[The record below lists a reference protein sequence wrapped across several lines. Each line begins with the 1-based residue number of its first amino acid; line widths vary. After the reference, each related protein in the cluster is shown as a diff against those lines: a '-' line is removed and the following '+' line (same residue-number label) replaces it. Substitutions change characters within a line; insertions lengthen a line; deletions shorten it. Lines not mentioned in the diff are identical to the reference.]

1 MRKKKNTN
9 IPIAKT
15 FLTKNE
21 INSVVKPLN
30 SGWLV
35 QGQYVHEFE
44 KKFSKYTESK
54 YSIAVTSCTSALHLS
69 LAALGFKANDEAIV
83 PAFTWVSTANAVEYL
98 NGKVKFCD
106 IDLDTFNIDTNKIEK
121 LITKNTKAILPVHL
135 FGLPANMIEI
145 KRIAKK
151 HKLIVVEDA
160 ACSLGSFYRK
170 MHTGTIGDTGCFSFH
185 PRKSITTGE
194 GGIITTNNARLAKK
208 LRILRDH
215 GAEMSDLQRHLGS
228 KPYLLADH
236 VELGFNYR
244 MTDIQGILGSM
255 QMNRVKKIINER
267 RSLAKYYIENL
278 NELNWLKLPNDQE
291 NSIHSYQSFPCLFQ
305 PQKLINLSKS
315 NYKKILIEINKT
327 RNKIMDYLFQ
337 KGISTR
343 PATHAVHMLSFYKNK
358 YKLKDEDFY
367 YAHIANDA
375 SISLPLYNGMKKS
388 DQNFVIS
395 TLKNIKI

>member
-1 MRKKKNTN
+1 MT
-9 IPIAKT
+9 
-15 FLTKNE
+15 
-21 INSVVKPLN
+21 
-30 SGWLV
+30 
-35 QGQYVHEFE
+35 
-44 KKFSKYTESK
+44 
-54 YSIAVTSCTSALHLS
+54 
-69 LAALGFKANDEAIV
+69 
-83 PAFTWVSTANAVEYL
+83 
-98 NGKVKFCD
+98 
-106 IDLDTFNIDTNKIEK
+106 
-121 LITKNTKAILPVHL
+121 
-135 FGLPANMIEI
+135 EI
-145 KRIAKK
+145 KKIAKK

-160 ACSLGSFYRK
+160 ACSLGSFYK
-170 MHTGTIGDTGCFSFH
+170 KTNTGTIGDTGCFSFH

-255 QMNRVKKIINER
+255 QMNRVKIINER

-278 NELNWLKLPNDQE
+278 NELNWLKLPNDQQ

-327 RNKIMDYLFQ
+327 RNKIMDHLFQ

>member
-228 KPYLLADH
+228 KPYLLSDH

-305 PQKLINLSKS
+305 PQKLINLSKL
-315 NYKKILIEINKT
+315 N
-327 RNKIMDYLFQ
+327 
-337 KGISTR
+337 
-343 PATHAVHMLSFYKNK
+343 
-358 YKLKDEDFY
+358 
-367 YAHIANDA
+367 
-375 SISLPLYNGMKKS
+375 
-388 DQNFVIS
+388 
-395 TLKNIKI
+395 